1 MAAGSGK
8 IQLSD
13 ILDDRIQSELKKV
26 GDEILNISVGL
37 ESLIRELRE
46 AKKAFS
52 GITDGKGLKTASTAN
67 TDAVKRYNDAVVK
80 MAAQEKKIQELIAR
94 QRQTADDKELNRLI
108 KQEQKEIEIERRKQD
123 KLRSMRQKDIEAA
136 FKDQERVNSKKL
148 ADAKKIADAL
158 ERQKQREV
166 ENELRYQQKLARAK
180 VEVSATAPASRE
192 RLVAENK
199 VLQIQMQKLNP
210 LITKERDELYRL
222 NIQYKR
228 NTESLNKMNVEK
240 GKTGKAL
247 AGFISS
253 VKGLAASY
261 LSLYSIVALVR
272 KIFSDTRELDKI
284 RLTMSS
290 VIKSTTELGQTTKW
304 LGDVSQRFG
313 LDLLNLSER
322 YIKFRAATLQS
333 KVTVQETQAIFESF
347 SKAAGV
353 LGLRTDEVGGVFLAL
368 EQMMSKGK
376 VTTEEL
382 RRQLGERLPGA
393 FQIMATSLGVATREL
408 DKMLKSG
415 QVMSEEVL
423 PKFAQTMERVYG
435 IENVNRIDT
444 LAAAQ
449 GRMNKAW
456 LDFVASLEA
465 SSLFKEAIGI
475 LTQLMNSASQGTR
488 SLSENVR
495 AQYESADKMFSIM
508 DKMTLDEIA
517 RYKMREKAA
526 NDLRDETLLQKTAIA
541 IVTDYMN
548 KRITKEA
555 QLAVQTQ
562 KRAELASLSEEELA
576 DKMKNTIELMDNK
589 GNTIEILSR
598 KRVGAAKENI
608 GWYDKEI
615 SKTQEQIVALKDV
628 VFLIDQIQRSR
639 PTEQT
644 FEETVKGLEEQYQ
657 AYAKL
662 SSVEAQTGDLVN
674 NKDLRKAILFGKT
687 TYKDWLEWQLAETEK
702 ISDRAERIERK
713 RILESALFDI
723 SKKDTKG
730 TGGKKGETPLEKA
743 RRENDVLIQAER
755 AMQERVLSNRVK
767 YENLSGDEVAD
778 IREKNAMEILQL
790 ELGNIARLKQFTKE
804 GSIERQ
810 EVEMEFSKKIT
821 EINANT
827 VDNIIDEKE
836 RLLKEEE
843 RLAKLRIKQE
853 EQAQAE
859 TAVTIEEWMSEQ
871 ILARQKI
878 ATSDVEAN
886 KNNTKKVAQ
895 IQAAAELDILGIM
908 LRGATMQKNIYEDG
922 SEDYKRWQLEE
933 LRIKEQIEKQKQE
946 ATTKTAK
953 LSKEQYKQLVQFG
966 ADQVNAGFDVIRSFQ
981 DNNTAIIDDTYRREM
996 ILAGNSVKGKMDA
1009 ELKYYNAKKK
1019 LARKQAALDKAQAVF
1034 NIGLSTAMAIMK
1046 VWEVWA
1052 AVPGLPEIMTAIVA
1066 AMGAAQIAAVLAK
1079 EVPAYEKGGIVD
1091 KSGAVM
1097 VGEKGKEMAILP
1109 SGQRFLT
1116 PETPSILNM
1125 PKGTEIIP
1133 HDETQKMLANAAR
1146 NNFINE
1152 TIDLSATNNYL
1163 RSIRDKESVTIA
1175 GGYKYVNKNGIK
1187 GRYALGV

>member
-108 KQEQKEIEIERRKQD
+108 KQEQKEIEIERRKQE
-123 KLRSMRQKDIEAA
+123 KLRAMRKKDIEAA
-136 FKDQERVNSKKL
+136 FRDKDRADKELLKRQQSAANAL
-148 ADAKKIADAL
+148 AVQ
-158 ERQKQREV
+158 RQKAYEQEV
-166 ENELRYQQKLARAK
+166 KYQQQIERAKIYASVTPEGSQQKLI
-180 VEVSATAPASRE
+180 
-192 RLVAENK
+192 AENK
-199 VLQIQMQKLNP
+199 VLALQMKQLNP
-210 LITKERDELYRL
+210 LIAEEAQKLAQLKT
-222 NIQYKR
+222 QYDANAIAAQK
-228 NTESLNKMNVEK
+228 
-240 GKTGKAL
+240 L
-247 AGFISS
+247 AGKK
-253 VKGLAASY
+253 KGLSGAFGGLINNLKGLIGSY
-261 LSLYSIVALVR
+261 VSLYAIVGLVR
-272 KIFSDTRELDKI
+272 KIFSDTRELDKLN
-284 RLTMSS
+284 LTYKS
-290 VIKSTTELGQTTKW
+290 VIKNTDELAQTQEW
-304 LGDVSQRFG
+304 LGDVSRRYG

-322 YIKFRAATLQS
+322 YIKFRAATLSS
-333 KVTVQETQAIFESF
+333 KITVQDTQAVFESF

-393 FQIMATSLGVATREL
+393 FQIMAKAVGVNTREL
-408 DKMLKSG
+408 DRMLKAG
-415 QVMSEEVL
+415 EIMSEEVL
-423 PKFAQTMERVYG
+423 PKFAKTMEEVYG
-435 IENVNRIDT
+435 IESVNRIDT

-449 GRMNKAW
+449 GRFNKAW
-456 LDFVASLEA
+456 LDWVAALKATKVFKESFDFVADGLNKSTGFTRTYIENLRLQNDELDKYFAILDDISVAELE
-465 SSLFKEAIGI
+465 SKEQKEKAISVLKEYTHTQARAETAYYQYMKRRTDEERKLSIVENENNELKKKDLVEIEIMQEEVVDRLKENSNKQSEITKLAIEGTKREKKAYKETI
-475 LTQLMNSASQGTR
+475 DELTKYGEYLLNLQTQLDAIAKSKGEDNTTFI
-488 SLSENVR
+488 
-495 AQYESADKMFSIM
+495 ADM
-508 DKMTLDEIA
+508 DKM
-517 RYKMREKAA
+517 
-526 NDLRDETLLQKTAIA
+526 
-541 IVTDYMN
+541 
-548 KRITKEA
+548 KEA
-555 QLAVQTQ
+555 YDVYGKLATVATNFDTRTEHLLDNP
-562 KRAELASLSEEELA
+562 KLGEALRADLSTYKQYLQNLI
-576 DKMKNTIELMDNK
+576 K
-589 GNTIEILSR
+589 
-598 KRVGAAKENI
+598 
-608 GWYDKEI
+608 
-615 SKTQEQIVALKDV
+615 SKTL
-628 VFLIDQIQRSR
+628 
-639 PTEQT
+639 
-644 FEETVKGLEEQYQ
+644 TVSQMKLVELELY
-657 AYAKL
+657 
-662 SSVEAQTGDLVN
+662 DLEP
-674 NKDLRKAILFGKT
+674 KSK
-687 TYKDWLEWQLAETEK
+687 
-702 ISDRAERIERK
+702 SD
-713 RILESALFDI
+713 
-723 SKKDTKG
+723 G
-730 TGGKKGETPLEKA
+730 GGKKGETPLEKA

-767 YENLSGDEVAD
+767 YENLSGDEVAA

-810 EVEMEFSKKIT
+810 EVEMEFSEKIT

-853 EQAQAE
+853 EQVAKD
-859 TAVTIEEWMSEQ
+859 TGLTIEEWMSEQ
-871 ILARQKI
+871 ILARQKV
-878 ATSDVEAN
+878 ATADVEAN
-886 KNNTKKVAQ
+886 RNNAKKVAE

-908 LRGATMQKNIYEDG
+908 LRGATLQKNVYADG
-922 SEDYKRWQLEE
+922 SEDYKKWQLEE

-1019 LARKQAALDKAQAVF
+1019 MAKKQAALDKAQAVF

-1046 VWEVWA
+1046 VWETWA
-1052 AVPGLPEIMTAIVA
+1052 GNPVLSGIMTGIVS
-1066 AMGAAQIAAVLAK
+1066 AMGAAQIAAVLAQQ
-1079 EVPAYEKGGIVD
+1079 VPAYEKGGIVEN
-1091 KSGAVM
+1091 SGNVL

-1109 SGQRFLT
+1109 SGQRVLT
-1116 PETPSILNM
+1116 PDTPSILNM